1 MKILIT
7 GAAGFIGFHLSRNL
21 LKFKKNKIYGIDNFD
36 EYYSIKLKKKRIE
49 LLKKEKN
56 FHFQKIDITSTKLSN
71 YLKNKNFDIII
82 HLAAQAGVRYSMV
95 NPEKYLNTNILGFA
109 NLFENIEDKNLKKV
123 IYASSSSVYGDT
135 KKFPTNE
142 KCIKNPKNIYGYS
155 KVINEKMSNYY
166 SKRLKVPFI
175 GLRFFTVYGVWG
187 RPDMFILKVLK
198 THSKKKY
205 FHLNNKGNHLRDFT
219 SINDVVKILTQILNK
234 KTKKN
239 NIYNICSNRPLLI
252 NNVLAQIE
260 KKVGK
265 IKIKNVNRNSA
276 DVLNTHGDNKKI
288 LKEANSFKLSNFTE
302 ELDKIIDWFQG
313 IKNKNYF

>member
-7 GAAGFIGFHLSRNL
+7 GAAGFIGFHLSQNL
-21 LKFKKNKIYGIDNFD
+21 LKFKKNKIFGIDNFD
-36 EYYSIKLKKKRIE
+36 KYYSIKLKKKRIE

-56 FHFQKIDITSTKLSN
+56 FHFQKIEITSIKLSN

-82 HLAAQAGVRYSMV
+82 HLAAQAGVRYSLV

-135 KKFPTNE
+135 KTSPTNE
-142 KCIKNPKNIYGYS
+142 KCMTNPKNIYGYS
-155 KVINEKMSNYY
+155 KVINENMSNYY

-198 THSKKKY
+198 THFKKKY
-205 FHLNNKGNHLRDFT
+205 FYLNNQGNHLRDFT
-219 SINDVVKILTQILNK
+219 SINDVVKIVTQILNK

-260 KKVGK
+260 KKIGK
-265 IKIKNVNRNSA
+265 IKIRNVNRNSA
-276 DVLNTHGDNKKI
+276 DVLNTHGDNKKV
-288 LKEANSFKLSNFTE
+288 LKEVNSFELSNFAV

>member
-21 LKFKKNKIYGIDNFD
+21 LKFKKNKIFGIDNFD
-36 EYYSIKLKKKRIE
+36 KYYSIKLKKKRIE

-56 FHFQKIDITSTKLSN
+56 FHFQKIDITSIKLSN

-109 NLFENIEDKNLKKV
+109 NLFENIEEKNLKKV

-135 KKFPTNE
+135 KISPTNE
-142 KCIKNPKNIYGYS
+142 KCMTNPKNIYGYS
-155 KVINEKMSNYY
+155 KVINENMSNYY

-175 GLRFFTVYGVWG
+175 GIRFFTVYGVWG

-198 THSKKKY
+198 THFKKKY
-205 FHLNNKGNHLRDFT
+205 FYLNNQGNHLRDFT

-265 IKIKNVNRNSA
+265 IKIRNVNRNSA
-276 DVLNTHGDNKKI
+276 DVLNTHGDNKKV
-288 LKEANSFKLSNFTE
+288 LKEVNSFELSNFTL

>member
-21 LKFKKNKIYGIDNFD
+21 LKFKKNKIFGIDNFD
-36 EYYSIKLKKKRIE
+36 KYYSIKLKKKRIE

-56 FHFQKIDITSTKLSN
+56 FHFQKIDITSIKLSN

-109 NLFENIEDKNLKKV
+109 NLFENIEYKNLKKV

-135 KKFPTNE
+135 KTFPTNE
-142 KCIKNPKNIYGYS
+142 KCKKNPKNIYGYS

-198 THSKKKY
+198 AHFKKKY
-205 FHLNNKGNHLRDFT
+205 FYLNNQGNHLRDFT

-252 NNVLAQIE
+252 NNVLAKIE

-265 IKIKNVNRNSA
+265 IKIRNVNRNSA
-276 DVLNTHGDNKKI
+276 DVLNTHGDNKKV
-288 LKEANSFKLSNFTE
+288 LKEVNSFELSNFAV
-302 ELDKIIDWFQG
+302 ELDKIIDWFQV

>member
-1 MKILIT
+1 
-7 GAAGFIGFHLSRNL
+7 
-21 LKFKKNKIYGIDNFD
+21 
-36 EYYSIKLKKKRIE
+36 
-49 LLKKEKN
+49 
-56 FHFQKIDITSTKLSN
+56 
-71 YLKNKNFDIII
+71 
-82 HLAAQAGVRYSMV
+82 MV

-135 KKFPTNE
+135 KISPTNE
-142 KCIKNPKNIYGYS
+142 KCLTNPKNIYGYS
-155 KVINEKMSNYY
+155 KVINENMSNYY

-198 THSKKKY
+198 THFKKKY
-205 FHLNNKGNHLRDFT
+205 FYLNNQGNHLRDFT

-265 IKIKNVNRNSA
+265 IKIRNVNRNSA
-276 DVLNTHGDNKKI
+276 DVLNTHGDNKKV
-288 LKEANSFKLSNFTE
+288 LKEVNSFELSNFTL
-302 ELDKIIDWFQG
+302 ELDKIIDWFQS

>member
-21 LKFKKNKIYGIDNFD
+21 LKFKKNKIFGIDNFD
-36 EYYSIKLKKKRIE
+36 KYYSIKLKKKRIE

-56 FHFQKIDITSTKLSN
+56 FHFQKIDITSIKLSN

-82 HLAAQAGVRYSMV
+82 HLAAQAGVRYSLV

-135 KKFPTNE
+135 KISPTNE
-142 KCIKNPKNIYGYS
+142 KCLTNPKNIYGYS
-155 KVINEKMSNYY
+155 KVINENMSNYY

-198 THSKKKY
+198 THFKKKY
-205 FHLNNKGNHLRDFT
+205 FYLNNQGNHLRDFT

-265 IKIKNVNRNSA
+265 IKIRNVNRNSA
-276 DVLNTHGDNKKI
+276 DVLNTHGDNKKV
-288 LKEANSFKLSNFTE
+288 LKEVNSFELSNFTL
-302 ELDKIIDWFQG
+302 ELDKIIDWFQS